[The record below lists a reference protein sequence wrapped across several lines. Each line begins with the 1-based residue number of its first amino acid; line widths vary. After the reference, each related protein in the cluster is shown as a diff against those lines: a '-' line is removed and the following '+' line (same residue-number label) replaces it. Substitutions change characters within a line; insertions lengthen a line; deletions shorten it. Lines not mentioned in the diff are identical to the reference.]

1 MQNGKMIA
9 IMGLVSV
16 VLLVGG
22 VLMFTRADQ
31 AKPEPKPVD
40 QNRLVKDDNYKTASG
55 SAQVMVV
62 EFADFQCPACAESA
76 PIVKQVLDEY
86 GDKVNLVY
94 RHFPLNQH
102 KNAFV
107 SGESAEAARAQGEVW
122 EIGESVVI
130 VSGKTLYGRAAI
142 RVEDVEK
149 AGLSVMPDDNP
160 PRHANIIGWPDEKSE
175 RKLFA
180 ERLVGS
186 AQLILH

>member
-1 MQNGKMIA
+1 MLKLLVRWLHK
-9 IMGLVSV
+9 LVSQQQIIGSD
-16 VLLVGG
+16 LSRYLTSSNH
-22 VLMFTRADQ
+22 FS
-31 AKPEPKPVD
+31 PEK
-40 QNRLVKDDNYKTASG
+40 RLVK
-55 SAQVMVV
+55 
-62 EFADFQCPACAESA
+62 P
-76 PIVKQVLDEY
+76 
-86 GDKVNLVY
+86 
-94 RHFPLNQH
+94 
-102 KNAFV
+102 NAFMP
-107 SGESAEAARAQGEVW
+107 RANPENGQWETSVFRIYGLTDEEVW